1 MMGSKLPAFRWNVA
15 NALTLARL
23 LLIPFFLGLWLKQ
36 TPWATLAA
44 LLIFLAAAASDLLDG
59 YFARRARQVTVFG
72 QFADPLVDKLL
83 VSAAWLGFVETGELG
98 AAVVMVLL
106 GREFAV
112 TGLRILAVSQG
123 MVLPASSWGKLKTL
137 THMLLITLI
146 LAGSFWN
153 WPAGWWVLKLS
164 LVWLSVITSLASA
177 LEYFYRCRGLFKQ
190 RAEPDNEGD
199 FQGN

>member
-1 MMGSKLPAFRWNVA
+1 MGSKSPAFRWNVA

-23 LLIPFFLGLWLKQ
+23 LVIPFFLGLWLEQ

-44 LLIFLAAAASDLLDG
+44 LAIFLAAAASDWLDG
-59 YFARRARQVTVFG
+59 HWARRARQVTVFG

-83 VSAAWLGFVETGELG
+83 VSSAWLGFVETGELG

-106 GREFAV
+106 GREFVV

-123 MVLPASSWGKLKTL
+123 TVLPASSWGKLKTL
-137 THMLLITLI
+137 THVLLIVLI
-146 LAGSFWN
+146 LAGSYWR
-153 WPAGWWVLKLS
+153 WPAGWGALKLS

-177 LEYFYRCRGLFKQ
+177 LEYFYRCRGLFK
-190 RAEPDNEGD
+190 RHAEPGAEGD
-199 FQGN
+199 FHGN